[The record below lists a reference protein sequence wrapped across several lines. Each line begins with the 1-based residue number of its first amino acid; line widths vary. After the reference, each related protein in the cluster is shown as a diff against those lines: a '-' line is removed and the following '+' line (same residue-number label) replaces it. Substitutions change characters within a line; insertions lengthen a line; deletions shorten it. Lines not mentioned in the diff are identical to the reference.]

1 MDEYLGAFG
10 APELRLLGIT
20 DVAEGL
26 ADAPARIGY
35 RLGPCLRLTHLPD
48 AIPAANDNGFWSL
61 GPSLPMRIA

>member
-10 APELRLLGIT
+10 ALELRLLGRA
-20 DVAEGL
+20 DMAQGL
-26 ADAPARIGY
+26 ADEPVRIGY
-35 RLGPCLRLTHLPD
+35 RLGPCLRLTRLPN